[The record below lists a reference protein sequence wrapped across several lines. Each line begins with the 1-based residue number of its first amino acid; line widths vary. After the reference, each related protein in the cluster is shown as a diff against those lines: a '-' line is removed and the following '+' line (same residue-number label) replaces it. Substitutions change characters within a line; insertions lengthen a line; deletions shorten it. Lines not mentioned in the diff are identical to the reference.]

1 MELDERHYYWSLHH
15 SFTQWRMLA
24 SSNTH
29 GNSQMKNSRN
39 SKATIQIVLGAIAA
53 ITLNAFIFTIIFL
66 LFLNFTRSPTFLE
79 KSMLNLASIIG
90 LSQLIYIIPLA
101 ILLKQQRQKYWMQ
114 GVIIGACITA
124 LINGGCWAM
133 NSF

>member
-1 MELDERHYYWSLHH
+1 
-15 SFTQWRMLA
+15 
-24 SSNTH
+24 
-29 GNSQMKNSRN
+29 MKNSRN

-79 KSMLNLASIIG
+79 KSMLNLASSIG

-101 ILLKQQRQKYWMQ
+101 ISLKQQRQKYWMQ